1 MNAASLAAECS
12 WLGGGFRHH
21 PDLLREG
28 DEVRVVLVG
37 AHERIG

>member
-1 MNAASLAAECS
+1 VDAASFAAECS

-28 DEVRVVLVG
+28 DEAR
-37 AHERIG
+37 R